1 MNEYGCWALEKRQ
14 LQLRARC
21 TVRKVRAKLLLPL
34 SKTVIRPHD
43 IRGRYSVV
51 MKIVNHQL
59 SSVSNTS
66 LVALVGIE
74 HCAC

>member
-1 MNEYGCWALEKRQ
+1 MNEYGCWALVKRQ
-14 LQLRARC
+14 LQLLARR
-21 TVRKVRAKLLLPL
+21 TVRMVRANLLLSV
-34 SKTVIRPHD
+34 SKTAICPHD

-59 SSVSNTS
+59 PGVSNTS

>member
-1 MNEYGCWALEKRQ
+1 MNEYGCWSLVKWQ
-14 LQLRARC
+14 LQLGDRR
-21 TVRKVRAKLLLPL
+21 TVRKVRANLLLPV
-34 SKTVIRPHD
+34 SKTIRPHD

-59 SSVSNTS
+59 SGVSNTS
-66 LVALVGIE
+66 LVALVGSE

>member
-1 MNEYGCWALEKRQ
+1 MTVESPEYSEEGACGTAL
-14 LQLRARC
+14 AS
-21 TVRKVRAKLLLPL
+21 
-34 SKTVIRPHD
+34 SKAVIRPHD

-59 SSVSNTS
+59 SGVSNTS
-66 LVALVGIE
+66 LVALVWIE